1 MSEREEGER
10 GQGAWG
16 SRGAGLE
23 GELCR
28 SLNPGVSVAQKER
41 ERVSETV
48 LEVERS
54 SGEPGLAYSI
64 RHRFFLISKDNISVK
79 FEDISF

>member
-23 GELCR
+23 GERCR
-28 SLNPGVSVAQKER
+28 SLNPGVSVAQRER
-41 ERVSETV
+41 ERESVRLRWKWSEV
-48 LEVERS
+48 QGSQVW
-54 SGEPGLAYSI
+54 
-64 RHRFFLISKDNISVK
+64 LIALDT
-79 FEDISF
+79 DSF